1 MEGCEEALAGARRPP
16 VALVVVEHLAQ
27 QRDGLL
33 DGLGGG
39 HGGAERRPRRGDDAG
54 VEVDGPAARRGGEER
69 LARGP
74 ELADGLLERCV
85 CRVRAPA
92 GVLPRVRRDAV
103 GPERVER
110 AAARVERQDAAEDG
124 EASWEETKAEQR
136 AIEAE
141 GRAALQALLGEELY
155 AHLEEAVWGRGD

>member
-54 VEVDGPAARRGGEER
+54 VEVDGPAAGRGGEER

-92 GVLPRVRRDAV
+92 GVLPRVRRDACSLLL
-103 GPERVER
+103 
-110 AAARVERQDAAEDG
+110 ARVFSCVGRVTLFAAPLVPSLLAAGGGACWPFSCLLYTSPSPRDRQKSRMPSSA
-124 EASWEETKAEQR
+124 
-136 AIEAE
+136 
-141 GRAALQALLGEELY
+141 
-155 AHLEEAVWGRGD
+155 